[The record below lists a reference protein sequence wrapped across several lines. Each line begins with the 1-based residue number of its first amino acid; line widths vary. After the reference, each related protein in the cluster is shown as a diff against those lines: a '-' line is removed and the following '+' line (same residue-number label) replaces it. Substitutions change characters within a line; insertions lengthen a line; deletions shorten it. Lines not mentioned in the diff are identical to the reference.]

1 MGKKILILEDE
12 PVLANIYKKNL
23 EAAGYTVKCAVS
35 VEEASNMLK
44 EYMPDLALLDH
55 GIRGQEK
62 AGLDFVPE
70 LKSLYPEVKIVMLS
84 NYNHHQIQEEAED
97 AGVDD
102 YLVKLNTSPKDLVN
116 YVEKLFSK

>member
-23 EAAGYTVKCAVS
+23 EAAGYVVKCAENVDD
-35 VEEASNMLK
+35 ASKLLSD
-44 EYMPDLALLDH
+44 YMPDLALLDH
-55 GIRGQEK
+55 GMRGQDK

-70 LKSLYPEVKIVMLS
+70 LKSLFPDVKIVMLS

-102 YLVKLNTSPKDLVN
+102 YLVKLNTSPKDLVT
-116 YVEKLFSK
+116 YVKNLFS